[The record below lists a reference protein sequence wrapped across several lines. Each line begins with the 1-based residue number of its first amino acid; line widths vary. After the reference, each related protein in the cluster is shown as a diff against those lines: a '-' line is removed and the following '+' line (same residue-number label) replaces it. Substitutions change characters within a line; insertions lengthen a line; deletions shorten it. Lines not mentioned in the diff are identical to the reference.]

1 MVFSEYLY
9 PSEKHGLK
17 EDHGNADHLRGGL
30 DLAEPACRDNGSVTS
45 RDDESER
52 RYRKLTEHDDRR
64 SPQECG
70 ADIGKS
76 GCGAVIADKY
86 PEERG
91 KYDELI
97 REGIHEL
104 AEIRYKVVFA
114 RDLSV
119 DKIGKRREDKHS
131 RRGYLHSRRGEREHE
146 QDEQDRYKYYAKNRK
161 FIRQIHFQAVAF
173 EKRLSF
179 LI

>member
-1 MVFSEYLY
+1 MQGDLLLRIDILPIGNDIVYSRPESHNCHRSHRDIGKDMVLAEYLY

-17 EDHGNADHLRGGL
+17 EDHGNADHLCGGL
-30 DLAEPACRDNGSVTS
+30 DLAELAWRNNDSVAS

-64 SPQECG
+64 SPKKRG

-76 GCGAVIADKY
+76 GHGSVIADKN
-86 PEERG
+86 PEKRG

-104 AEIRYKVVFA
+104 AEIRY
-114 RDLSV
+114 
-119 DKIGKRREDKHS
+119 
-131 RRGYLHSRRGEREHE
+131 
-146 QDEQDRYKYYAKNRK
+146 
-161 FIRQIHFQAVAF
+161 
-173 EKRLSF
+173 
-179 LI
+179 